1 MRVTSPEI
9 EPWGR
14 VDDDGTVY
22 VREAV
27 GERAVGQYPDGSKEE
42 ALAYFERK
50 FTDLAGQ
57 VTLLEQ
63 RAKRGAPATDVA
75 KAVKSITKQVESA
88 NAVGNLQALLT
99 RLAALDG
106 TVSELTEAQSQETK
120 AALEEAARARLAI
133 VEEAEQLAQQDPA
146 RVQWKQTSARLDEL
160 FAEWQRQQHDGPR
173 LAKNDANDLWKRFRT
188 ARATIEQHRRAF
200 YTELDSVHKEARA
213 IKQKLVERA
222 EALIAKGA
230 EGIPAYR
237 SLLDEWKASPRAG
250 KRQDDALWAKF
261 KAAGDAIYGAKAEI
275 DARDNEEF
283 QGNLDLKLAVLAD
296 AEPILADTNRDS
308 ARKALTD
315 IQRRWDEIGKV
326 PREQVRVVEDRLRK
340 IETHVKQLEDE
351 HWKRNNPETK
361 ARTEGLASQLADAI
375 AKLEDEVEAARAS
388 GDADRLTAAIEA
400 LDARKAWLGAIR

>member
-22 VREAV
+22 VREAD

-222 EALIAKGA
+222 EALITKGA

>member
-22 VREAV
+22 VREAD

-188 ARATIEQHRRAF
+188 ARAMIEQHRRAF

>member
-22 VREAV
+22 VREAD

-296 AEPILADTNRDS
+296 AEPILSDTNRDS

>member
-1 MRVTSPEI
+1 MTSPEI

-22 VREAV
+22 VREAD

-261 KAAGDAIYGAKAEI
+261 KSAGDAIYGAKAEI

>member
-22 VREAV
+22 VREAD

-106 TVSELTEAQSQETK
+106 TVSELTEAQSQENK

>member
-22 VREAV
+22 VREAD

-63 RAKRGAPATDVA
+63 RAKRGAPAADVA

-200 YTELDSVHKEARA
+200 YTELDSVHKEARG

-222 EALIAKGA
+222 EALIPKGA

-296 AEPILADTNRDS
+296 AEPILSDTNRDS

>member
-1 MRVTSPEI
+1 MTSPEI

-22 VREAV
+22 VREAD

-106 TVSELTEAQSQETK
+106 TVSELTEAQSQENK

>member
-22 VREAV
+22 VREAD

-261 KAAGDAIYGAKAEI
+261 KSAGDAIYGAKAEI

>member
-22 VREAV
+22 VREAD

-283 QGNLDLKLAVLAD
+283 QGNLDQKLAVLAD
-296 AEPILADTNRDS
+296 AEPILSDTNRDS

>member
-1 MRVTSPEI
+1 MRVTSSEI

-22 VREAV
+22 VREAD
-27 GERAVGQYPDGSKEE
+27 GERVVGQYPDGSKEE
-42 ALAYFERK
+42 ALAYFQRK

-57 VTLLEQ
+57 VTLVEQ
-63 RAKRGAPATDVA
+63 RAKRGAPAADVA
-75 KAVKSITKQVESA
+75 KAVKSITRQVESA
-88 NAVGNLQALLT
+88 NAVGDLQALLT
-99 RLAALDG
+99 RLGALDG
-106 TVSELTEAQSQETK
+106 AVSELTEAQTQEAK
-120 AALEEAARARLAI
+120 AALDEAVRSRLAI

-146 RVQWKQTSARLDEL
+146 RVQWKQTSTRLDEL

-173 LAKNDANDLWKRFRT
+173 LPKNDANDLWKRFRT
-188 ARATIEQHRRAF
+188 ARAAIEQHRRAF
-200 YTELDSVHKEARA
+200 YTELDSVHKEARS

-222 EALIAKGA
+222 EALIPKGA
-230 EGIPAYR
+230 DGVPAYR
-237 SLLDEWKASPRAG
+237 SLLDEWKQSPRAG

-296 AEPILADTNRDS
+296 AEPILGDTNRDS
-308 ARKALTD
+308 ARKALSD

-340 IETHVKQLEDE
+340 VESHVKQLEDE

-361 ARTEGLASQLADAI
+361 ARTEGLAGQLADAI
-375 AKLEDEVEAARAS
+375 AKLEAEVEAARAS
-388 GDADRLTAAIEA
+388 GDADRLAAAVEA